1 MFSRSWIIFIFQVQL
16 LRGSTID
23 YSFRDGVCLSKKTF
37 ISEKEWEVIN
47 SLTSDDWEG
56 FLTDAIQSYNQE
68 QRLEKN
74 LLKRRVIVE
83 NGSISHTQ
91 LLDTLPSGGAQRKSS
106 ISEKI
111 LKASLNAYH
120 SKCAPLNI
128 SGDKCAVMLSKKKL
142 PRNNDLTKQCEEM
155 LHNQPMDYLHS
166 FRRLLPRHYKDGF
179 HQMFNHL
186 PNPLL
191 ISQKLQELGRGK
203 EEQQFDD
210 SNKSLAIIQWA
221 QFIEHDL
228 SKPVVMSMYD
238 GSSIECCDN
247 RNHKLQPRY
256 RHPACAP
263 LLSEDISLKYGP
275 DTCLTYVRSAL
286 TVGDNCTFAAPEKFN
301 QATPTLDL
309 SQLYGSA
316 DEEQKLMRSYK
327 DGLLKSTNSLK
338 RGDELLPLVPNERMH
353 KFCSIKEAD
362 MNKHLCF
369 MAGDSRVNNNPYT
382 IVIYTIFMRNHNRIA
397 RKLKIKYPQWNDE
410 MLFEKA
416 KTINILMYRHI
427 VFEQWLPEVIGNSL
441 ASNINKKIIR
451 DNEQQISNEFGVAGI
466 RFFFSMIP
474 NILRNSDHLVEYT
487 ILSSRSGEKHVS
499 PPPIITYSS
508 NVFALKKEI
517 YNPTFQYTTK
527 KFNDVLYSLLH
538 QKAMKM
544 DATYENSLLTNFM
557 RDLPPTHWDVLAF
570 DIQRNRDHGLKPYV
584 KYLEECKKTN
594 INNWNDPGKF
604 IALKELNKLKNAY
617 RNFMDIDLIVGGI
630 SESAAPNAT
639 VGPTFQCIIAEQFS
653 KLRYQDEAWSELFA
667 LINEL
672 KGISAAD
679 LLCANSNL
687 VYVPSNIFRIFS
699 KNNPSVQCSDSL
711 KQ

>member
-1 MFSRSWIIFIFQVQL
+1 MFGRSWIIIIFQVQL

-23 YSFRDGVCLSKKTF
+23 YNFRDASPAF

-47 SLTSDDWEG
+47 SLTPDDWQG
-56 FLTDAIQSYNQE
+56 FLTDAVQSYNQE

-83 NGSISHTQ
+83 NGSISHAQ
-91 LLDTLPSGGAQRKSS
+91 LLDTLPSGSAQRKSS
-106 ISEKI
+106 ISGKI

-128 SGDKCAVMLSKKKL
+128 SGDKCAVMLSTKEL
-142 PRNNDLTKQCEEM
+142 PRNSDLTKQCKEI
-155 LHNQPMDYLHS
+155 LHSQPFNYHHS
-166 FRRLLPRHYKDGF
+166 FRRLLPRHYQDGF
-179 HQMFNHL
+179 HQIFNHL

-191 ISQKLQELGRGK
+191 ISQKLQELEKDK

-238 GSSIECCDN
+238 GSSIECCDS

-286 TVGDNCTFAAPEKFN
+286 GIGENCTFAAPEKLN

-316 DEEQKLMRSYK
+316 DEEQKLMRSHK

-338 RGDELLPLVPNERMH
+338 HGDELLPLVPKERIH

-362 MNKHLCF
+362 MDKQLCF

-397 RKLKIKYPQWNDE
+397 RKLKVKFPQWDDE

-427 VFEQWLPEVIGNSL
+427 VFDEWLPEVIGTTL
-441 ASNINKKIIR
+441 DSNINKKMVR
-451 DNEQQISNEFGVAGI
+451 NNEQQISNEFGVAGI
-466 RFFFSMIP
+466 RFFYSMIP
-474 NILRNSDHLVEYT
+474 NILRNSDHLIEYT
-487 ILSSRSGEKHVS
+487 ILSSRSGEKNVT

-544 DATYENSLLTNFM
+544 DATYENSLLANFM
-557 RDLPPTHWDVLAF
+557 RDVPPTHSDVLAF

-584 KYLEECKKTN
+584 KYLEACKKIK
-594 INNWNDPGKF
+594 INNWNDLRKF
-604 IALKELNKLKNAY
+604 IALKDLNKLKNGY

-630 SESAAPNAT
+630 SESVAPNAT
-639 VGPTFQCIIAEQFS
+639 VGPTFQCVIAEQFS
-653 KLRYQDEAWSELFA
+653 KLRYRDEALSELFP
-667 LINEL
+667 LLNEL
-672 KGISAAD
+672 KEISAAD

-699 KNNPSVQCSDSL
+699 KSNPSVQCSNSIE
-711 KQ
+711 Q